1 MLNVWMSGFLMCG
14 AKVVINC
21 RFANEKIKNPCAVTL
36 PTGIFS
42 YYLPCYDLIR

>member
-21 RFANEKIKNPCAVTL
+21 RFANEKINNPRVEL
-36 PTGIFS
+36 LHRDF
-42 YYLPCYDLIR
+42 L